1 MDKGKYNI
9 GDRVLFPCKESLVI
23 KHRVPPHLADRIE
36 LRYGIIDN
44 IMAKNGACV
53 YSINV
58 YDIHFE
64 CTESWFARVE
74 SPRPITEEHLIR
86 PESESRKNDRQDEKE
101 MWELLPFETI
111 EEAVKVFTFGAKK
124 YGINTW
130 QNLPNGFE
138 RYRAAFLRH
147 MVAHLKGEEF
157 DPESGL
163 LHLSHCLW
171 NSIAMLH
178 VYLAERK
185 DKKINAM
192 MEMDQMEKVARWHEK
207 EIKSAIEETPKAL
220 DAYFKDQRRKAEEL
234 SNHK

>member
-1 MDKGKYNI
+1 MI
-9 GDRVLFPCKESLVI
+9 T
-23 KHRVPPHLADRIE
+23 
-36 LRYGIIDN
+36 
-44 IMAKNGACV
+44 KNGKCCYIV
-53 YSINV
+53 FIGGM
-58 YDIHFE
+58 ILE
-64 CTESWFARVE
+64 CTDSWFEPEGSV
-74 SPRPITEEHLIR
+74 PISEEYLIK

-157 DPESGL
+157 DPESGI

-178 VYLAERK
+178 VYLAGRK
-185 DKKINAM
+185 DKIINAM

-220 DAYFKDQRRKAEEL
+220 DAYFEDQRRKAEEL

>member
-1 MDKGKYNI
+1 MGKVKFNT
-9 GDRVLFPCKESLVI
+9 GDRVLFHSKENLI
-23 KHRVPPHLADRIE
+23 DFNGLPEDFANKIGN
-36 LRYGIIDN
+36 RYGKITHIIIQGDTCLYT
-44 IMAKNGACV
+44 IKLDDLVFVC
-53 YSINV
+53 S
-58 YDIHFE
+58 DL
-64 CTESWFARVE
+64 WFARIE
-74 SPRPITEEHLIR
+74 SPQTISEEHLIK
-86 PESESRKNDRQDEKE
+86 PEPESRKNDRQDHKE

-111 EEAVKVFTFGAKK
+111 EEAVKVFTFGAQK

-147 MVAHLKGEEF
+147 MVAHLKGEEL

-178 VYLAERK
+178 VYLAGRK
-185 DKKINAM
+185 DKIIEGM
-192 MEMDQMEKVARWHEK
+192 MDWKQMDEAARRHEK
-207 EIKSAIEETPKAL
+207 EIKLAIEETPKAL
-220 DAYFKDQRRKAEEL
+220 DAYFEDQRRKTEEL

>member
-1 MDKGKYNI
+1 MIKETKSKYNI
-9 GDRVLFPCKESLVI
+9 GDRVLFHSTETLIDIEGVTESFAI
-23 KHRVPPHLADRIE
+23 RIGN
-36 LRYGIIDN
+36 RYGKITGISMQEN
-44 IMAKNGACV
+44 ACLYLV
-53 YSINV
+53 KLD
-58 YDIHFE
+58 DIVFVCSE
-64 CTESWFARVE
+64 RWFQ
-74 SPRPITEEHLIR
+74 PISEDHLIK
-86 PESESRKNDRQDEKE
+86 PEPESRKNDRKDNKL
-101 MWELLPFETI
+101 MWELLPLETI
-111 EEAVKVFTFGAKK
+111 EEAVKVFTFGAQK
-124 YGINTW
+124 YGVNTW

-185 DKKINAM
+185 DKIIEGM
-192 MEMDQMEKVARWHEK
+192 MEWKQMDEAARKHEK
-207 EIKSAIEETPKAL
+207 EIKSAIREAPKTL
-220 DAYFKDQRRKAEEL
+220 DAYFEDQRRKAEEL